1 MYSFIKGQPGLCET
15 VIHVQRWRTVMK
27 KLRFYVIL
35 GLLMLQST
43 HGYAQSNEK
52 HDSDQAKIVALEQ
65 EVARLK
71 EELSHLKTEI
81 QQLRR
86 LLATQT
92 PSVINSKSQGTSAGT
107 VQESTAET
115 GYWCTKSSNKRHNPS
130 CRYYKTS
137 NGRPCGPSD
146 GIPCKLCGG

>member
-1 MYSFIKGQPGLCET
+1 
-15 VIHVQRWRTVMK
+15 MK

-115 GYWCTKSSNKRHNPS
+115 GYWCTKSSTRGTIPHVVTIKHLMAGPAGLVMEYHAS
-130 CRYYKTS
+130 CAVV
-137 NGRPCGPSD
+137 NCLF
-146 GIPCKLCGG
+146 ILCFHFFM